1 MMKYL
6 AEGLVN
12 LCEAIEK
19 GQVDRHWIVKGTVY
33 YINDSNLQRFGFE
46 SCAPNL
52 LQWLLFLQ
60 NYLEACL
67 LLTLSKKKLSLVNI
81 GSVRRV
87 KAMAADLLPYKEKY
101 AIYLRCLEN
110 EKAALLQLRSPDAL
124 PRRGPSLIPS
134 ATRLSAWQ
142 KVDKPAVGS
151 N

>member
-1 MMKYL
+1 MRSY
-6 AEGLVN
+6 
-12 LCEAIEK
+12 
-19 GQVDRHWIVKGTVY
+19 
-33 YINDSNLQRFGFE
+33 
-46 SCAPNL
+46 
-52 LQWLLFLQ
+52 

-67 LLTLSKKKLSLVNI
+67 LLTLSKRKLSLVNI

-87 KAMAADLLPYKEKY
+87 KVMAADLLPYKEKY

-142 KVDKPAVGS
+142 EVDKRAVGS